1 MEPALAGGKQPAP
14 LAVSSSAAD
23 GNAVV
28 VNEIVV
34 ADSNLHGRARNPREI
49 VVVVVVAAVA
59 FVVAVAF
66 VLAVSAIF
74 FAFRGMEEDVD
85 SIAPVAV
92 FVGDAKEIRT
102 HLHLAEHIAQTL
114 C

>member
-59 FVVAVAF
+59 FVVAF

-85 SIAPVAV
+85 STAPVAV

>member
-59 FVVAVAF
+59 FVVA
-66 VLAVSAIF
+66 
-74 FAFRGMEEDVD
+74 G
-85 SIAPVAV
+85 
-92 FVGDAKEIRT
+92 T
-102 HLHLAEHIAQTL
+102 
-114 C
+114 

>member
-59 FVVAVAF
+59 FVVAF

>member
-85 SIAPVAV
+85 STAPVAV